1 MSKKF
6 FAASASSKTFPLTLL
21 RDSLLP
27 TLTGPDGDILYWA
40 GKKIAREFILIKDE
54 ELSLFFAE
62 AGWGRLSRIK
72 SQKGTQTFELTG
84 PVIESRQKVIE
95 QPNYL
100 LEAGFLAETI
110 QNQLGRRTEAL
121 VSSQKKDTV
130 TILVKVDL
138 NNPLSLNEPDP
149 ANIVNLLTEE

>member
-6 FAASASSKTFPLTLL
+6 FTTSSAAKTFPLTLL

-27 TLTGPDGDILYWA
+27 SLVGTDGELLYWA
-40 GKKIAREFILIKDE
+40 GKKMAREFILSKDE

-62 AGWGRLSRIK
+62 AGFGQLKRVQSH
-72 SQKGTQTFELTG
+72 KGTQTFELSGT
-84 PVIESRQKVIE
+84 VIESRQAVAE
-95 QPNYL
+95 HPNYL

-110 QNQLGRRTEAL
+110 QNQLGHLTEAS
-121 VSSQKKDTV
+121 VTGQKKDVV

-138 NNPLSLNEPDP
+138 NSPITQDQPNTKNVLD
-149 ANIVNLLTEE
+149 LLE